1 MASMQ
6 GKAGLVTAAGAGIGR
21 ASALALAGAGAK
33 VLVSDISE
41 DGVAETVSL
50 IREAGGTAESMV
62 GDAAAEETAVAMVER
77 AVELWGS
84 LDFAHNNAGIGAPN
98 RPFEEQDGA
107 EWEKLFQLNVFGTMY
122 FMKHELAQMYRQGSG
137 AIVNTASLAGKSG
150 NPGLSAYSA
159 TKWAVI
165 GMTKGAAAEAADK
178 GVRVNAI
185 CPGGT
190 MTAALQ
196 GWKQSSPDAF
206 EAVAGRI
213 PMKRMGE
220 PEEQA
225 AAALWLLSDAASYVT
240 GVALNVDGG
249 DGILGK

>member
-77 AVELWGS
+77 VVELWGA

-107 EWEKLFQLNVFGTMY
+107 EW
-122 FMKHELAQMYRQGSG
+122 
-137 AIVNTASLAGKSG
+137 
-150 NPGLSAYSA
+150 
-159 TKWAVI
+159 
-165 GMTKGAAAEAADK
+165 
-178 GVRVNAI
+178 
-185 CPGGT
+185 
-190 MTAALQ
+190 
-196 GWKQSSPDAF
+196 
-206 EAVAGRI
+206 
-213 PMKRMGE
+213 
-220 PEEQA
+220 
-225 AAALWLLSDAASYVT
+225 
-240 GVALNVDGG
+240 
-249 DGILGK
+249 